1 MNPRLPNWASV
12 LFQTIY
18 TLQHDGTVDDRHAQ
32 IPTCETVLRVLS
44 APETLRMFYRLDDDD
59 ELFTPASLVVHVKAE
74 FESDDIMACV
84 ELDGEYYAVAP

>member
-1 MNPRLPNWASV
+1 
-12 LFQTIY
+12 
-18 TLQHDGTVDDRHAQ
+18 
-32 IPTCETVLRVLS
+32 
-44 APETLRMFYRLDDDD
+44 MFYRLDDDD